1 MVRFP
6 GGLIELGTDDRAVA
20 YDNERPRH
28 RSRIRPFWIDQ
39 APVTNGQH
47 LSSWKRGGYRRR
59 ELWSEAGWAF
69 VTTESL
75 EAPKYWYHEDGEWHT
90 RYMDRK
96 TRVNPDTPVCHVCFH
111 EAEAFARY
119 AGKRLPREAEWEAA
133 AAWDPASGEMRMYP
147 WGNEPVTPAMANVDQ
162 FNLRAGPDRG
172 LSHERL
178 ADWMLRHDRG
188 RMGVDQFGFRG
199 IPGVSGVSVKRILR
213 GIFWPGVQG
222 AERWIVGDAPRRYSR
237 YVPQLGLSYSPPD
250 LQRLPVARDA

>member
-28 RSRIRPFWIDQ
+28 RARIRPFWIDQ
-39 APVTNGQH
+39 APVTNGQY
-47 LSSWKRGGYRRR
+47 LKFMEAGGYRRR

-162 FNLRAGPDRG
+162 LTFEPAPVGAYPTN
-172 LSHERL
+172 
-178 ADWMLRHDRG
+178 
-188 RMGVDQFGFRG
+188 
-199 IPGVSGVSVKRILR
+199 VSPIGCY
-213 GIFWPGVQG
+213 G
-222 AERWIVGDAPRRYSR
+222 
-237 YVPQLGLSYSPPD
+237 
-250 LQRLPVARDA
+250 